1 MVKFGVSDTEM
12 EISDFWFLEKR
23 PLKICIITEIYRHK

>member
-23 PLKICIITEIYRHK
+23 PLKILYVL